1 MSIKSILISV
11 KDKLKKG
18 LALVGLLNSAEKVYV
33 FLYVLLF
40 CKELPLIWLDKAKDY
55 EKGLLRRGQGGM
67 AYGPRYVGGVQE
79 AVPVSLPDINFYLFN
94 KVRVS
99 ALSSSVI
106 IDEKKIVIERAIGP
120 EQLSYNFSS
129 GHIRSHNQNTAVV
142 HRCKKNE
149 YIEKGIF
156 LCGNGAS
163 NYYHWMVEILP
174 RLEFVV
180 NLPARYQKFPIL
192 VSDDVVSIPSFAY
205 SLNIFAP
212 GRETIVL
219 DKNKSYIID
228 ELIFITSPN
237 NLPFNI
243 TGNNKF
249 NIANVT
255 LDNLSI
261 DFIRKTV
268 LANELVGC
276 ASESYPQKIFFC
288 RKAERRNYNQDEVFA
303 LLSEFGFVKIF
314 MEDLTFTEQVRTV
327 YHAEFIVGPTGA
339 AWTNLLFCRAGAKA
353 LCWMAEEIGN
363 FSGFSTLACLVD
375 VDLRYLT
382 YKSGV
387 RQVSDIYFQ
396 DYIIG
401 INDIEK
407 AMADFIKLSGEA

>member
-1 MSIKSILISV
+1 MSSKSVLISA
-11 KDKLKKG
+11 KINFKKG
-18 LALVGLLNSAEKVYV
+18 LALVGLLNAADKIYES
-33 FLYVLLF
+33 LHILLF
-40 CKELPLIWLDKAKDY
+40 CKVLPLIWLDKATDD
-55 EKGLLRRGQGGM
+55 EKGQLRPGHGGM
-67 AYGPRYVGGVQE
+67 AYGPRFVGGVPE
-79 AVPVSLPDINFYLFN
+79 AVPVSLPDINYYLFK

-106 IDEKKIVIERAIGP
+106 IEEKKIVIERAIGP
-120 EQLSYNFSS
+120 DQLSYNFSA
-129 GHIRSHNQNTAVV
+129 GHIRSHNQSTAVV
-142 HRCKKNE
+142 NRCKKSE
-149 YIEKGIF
+149 KIQKGIF

-163 NYYHWMVEILP
+163 NYYHWIVEILP
-174 RLEFVV
+174 RLEFAV
-180 NLPARYQKFPIL
+180 NLPARYQKFPLL

-205 SLNIFAP
+205 TLSIFAP
-212 GRETIVL
+212 ERKIVVL
-219 DKNKSYIID
+219 DKNKSYIVNR
-228 ELIFITSPN
+228 LIFITSPN

-243 TGNNKF
+243 IANNKF

-268 LANELVGC
+268 LAKELTGC

-303 LLSEFGFVKIF
+303 LLSKYDFVKMF

-339 AWTNLLFCRAGAKA
+339 AWTNLLFCRPGTKA

-363 FSGFSTLACLVD
+363 FSGFSTLAGLVD

-387 RQVSDIYFQ
+387 EQVSDIFCQ
-396 DYIIG
+396 DYIID
-401 INDIEK
+401 INAIEK
-407 AMADFIKLSGEA
+407 GLENFVKLSGEA